1 MFAGVVRPRPVEKG
15 ERGISSSS
23 SAARAPCGLSLYA
36 DTPDE
41 EVTLEDFEV
50 FAFQRLKCAW
60 TYLTPAETPPY
71 DTHPPYASLLTHSL
85 PSNPSPSPFFD

>member
-15 ERGISSSS
+15 ERGSSSS
-23 SAARAPCGLSLYA
+23 SSSSSSRAPCGLSLYA

-50 FAFQRLKCAW
+50 FAFQRLKRA
-60 TYLTPAETPPY
+60 
-71 DTHPPYASLLTHSL
+71 
-85 PSNPSPSPFFD
+85 

>member
-15 ERGISSSS
+15 ERGSSSS
-23 SAARAPCGLSLYA
+23 SSSSARAPCGLSLYA

-50 FAFQRLKCAW
+50 FAFQRLKRA
-60 TYLTPAETPPY
+60 
-71 DTHPPYASLLTHSL
+71 
-85 PSNPSPSPFFD
+85 